1 MPKSELILC
10 IETSSKLLS
19 IALWQD
25 GVVLDNIKHFGA
37 KVHNEHLLPSI
48 KKILEN
54 ANFSLNNLTGIACG
68 IGPGSFT
75 GLRIGCA
82 AIQGLAFSLDIPVYT
97 CSSLR
102 LIAQEYYLKN
112 KNKNKIL
119 IILDANAGDFY
130 IGKYIIK
137 NNLAVSLD
145 INLSS
150 DILLNKQEVIDYIN
164 NNNFDAY
171 IGDAAGEFSISNNN
185 ANNSNNSNNSNKL
198 KKLNKLDD
206 IYYPTACALCE
217 LLSELL
223 KFPIDPENLEP
234 VYLRTEK
241 HWEKK

>member
-1 MPKSELILC
+1 MPESELILC

-25 GVVLDNIKHFGA
+25 GVVLDNINHIGA
-37 KVHNEHLLPSI
+37 KVHNEHLLSSI

-54 ANFSLNNLTGIACG
+54 SNFSLNNLTGIACG

-82 AIQGLAFSLDIPVYT
+82 AIQGLAFSLNIPVYT

-112 KNKNKIL
+112 KNKNKNKNKIL
-119 IILDANAGDFY
+119 IIQDANAGDFY
-130 IGKYIIK
+130 IGNYIIK

-145 INLSS
+145 INLDINLDFSLCS
-150 DILLNKQEVIDYIN
+150 DILLNKKNVIDYIN

-185 ANNSNNSNNSNKL
+185 SHNSHNSNN
-198 KKLNKLDD
+198 
-206 IYYPTACALCE
+206 IYYPTALALCE
-217 LLSELL
+217 LLPELI
-223 KFPIDPENLEP
+223 KFPIDAENLEP
-234 VYLRTEK
+234 IYLRTDK
-241 HWEKK
+241 HWQK